1 MGGLKTTETNLDV
14 NEIIN
19 SLPENKIK
27 KDSMIILDLLKK
39 LTKKQPRVWGD
50 NFDKSH
56 EESKHWEDAISI
68 DLSTEEFLFWLDY
81 KAFN

>member
-1 MGGLKTTETNLDV
+1 MVTDLVVKGGS
-14 NEIIN
+14 I
-19 SLPENKIK
+19 
-27 KDSMIILDLLKK
+27 
-39 LTKKQPRVWGD
+39 RVWCD